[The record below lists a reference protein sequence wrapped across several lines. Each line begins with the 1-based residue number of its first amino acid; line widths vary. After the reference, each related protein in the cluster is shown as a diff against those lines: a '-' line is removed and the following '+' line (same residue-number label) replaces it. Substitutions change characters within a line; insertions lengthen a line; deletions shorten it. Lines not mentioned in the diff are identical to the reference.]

1 MTQVL
6 AAKHSEELFI
16 KRSWALDIFA
26 LAWSDIRALPS
37 YLVYVFNHRKPS
49 HIFLN

>member
-6 AAKHSEELFI
+6 AATHSEELFI

-26 LAWSDIRALPS
+26 LAWSDIRALQVILCM
-37 YLVYVFNHRKPS
+37 YLITGNHLTFS
-49 HIFLN
+49 